1 MKIISLFN
9 NSYNYNSILLS
20 RTLLCLLPFS
30 IILGNGVINL
40 NILLLIIFSC
50 LNFKRTF
57 LNKKLKYII
66 IIGSVWFFYLIFS
79 SLISNYPINSL
90 KSSIPYVRFPLLSIS
105 IFILCK
111 LDHKII
117 KYFLGSLF
125 TSFILI
131 ILYSYFQKFFGFNLF
146 GDIVTHRLYLFKDEE
161 ILGSYLSRFLPLLVG
176 LYLYVRKKILLYD
189 YIILAFF
196 FIVTGSAVIL
206 SGERT
211 ALFIFL
217 MILIFFIIFI
227 KDRIK
232 NKIIIFLPLIFLA
245 SIIFSVDSIR
255 EAMIE
260 KTFDQM
266 FIKHTDKIHAE
277 KTNFNYLLNNKNIDI
292 FSLEHE
298 WHYIA
303 ALKIIKN
310 NYLFGVGQK
319 NFRIECLDKI
329 YNIENGCSTHPHNVS
344 LQLLSEVGLI
354 GAIPILILFLYICY
368 LFIKSFFMKINLE
381 KINIFNFRNLLF
393 LSIFISLLPVIPS
406 GNFFGTWLSVIAF
419 IPLGFI
425 LWTINNDKR

>member
-1 MKIISLFN
+1 
-9 NSYNYNSILLS
+9 
-20 RTLLCLLPFS
+20 LPFS
-30 IILGNGVINL
+30 IILGNAVINL
-40 NILLLIIFSC
+40 NILLLILCSF
-50 LNFKRTF
+50 LNFKSIL

-66 IIGSVWFFYLIFS
+66 IIGSIWFIYLIFS

-90 KSSIPYVRFPLLSIS
+90 KSSIPYIRFPLLSIS

-111 LDHKII
+111 LDHKLI
-117 KYFLGSLF
+117 KYFLVSLF
-125 TSFILI
+125 ISFILI
-131 ILYSYFQKFFGFNLF
+131 ILYAYFQSYFEFNLF
-146 GDIVTHRLYLFKDEE
+146 GDRVTHRLYLFKDEE
-161 ILGSYLSRFLPLLVG
+161 ILGSYLSRFLPLLVA

-189 YIILAFF
+189 YVLLASF
-196 FIVTGSAVIL
+196 FIVTGSAIIL
-206 SGERT
+206 SSERT

-217 MILIFFIIFI
+217 MTLIFFIIFI

-232 NKIIIFLPLIFLA
+232 NKIIILLPLILLA

-266 FIKHTDKIHAE
+266 FIKHTDKIHDE
-277 KTNFNYLLNNKNIDI
+277 KSNFDFLLNNKNIDI
-292 FSLEHE
+292 FSVEHE

-303 ALKIIKN
+303 ALKIIRN

-329 YNIENGCSTHPHNVS
+329 YNIKYGCSTHPHNVS

-354 GAIPILILFLYICY
+354 GTIPILILFLYICY
-368 LFIKSFFMKINLE
+368 FFIKSIFIKINIE
-381 KINIFNFRNLLF
+381 KIYIFNFRNLLF

-406 GNFFGTWLSVIAF
+406 GNFFGTWPSVIAF

-425 LWTINNDKR
+425 LCTINNDKK